1 MKFLMTQG
9 WTAGVGTQLLAAIC
23 GALVLPWPDASLAQ
37 PAFPS
42 KTIRIVSPFPPG
54 GFNDIAARS
63 VALGMQQELGQTV
76 VVENRAGAGSV
87 IGAEVVARSIPDGY
101 TLLMASNPIMAILPH
116 LISNLSFDP
125 VKDLTPVSNVA
136 AAPKLVFVR
145 AGLPVDSVTGL
156 VALAKAQPGKLTF
169 ASAGNGTLGHLS
181 GELFKFKA
189 GVDIT
194 HVPYKGSA
202 PALNDLMGGRVDL
215 HFSDTVSA
223 GGLVKSDR
231 LRLLAV
237 MTTQRLPELPE
248 IPTFIESG
256 LEGFESYLWNGVVT
270 RTGTPLEIV
279 QQLSRAIAASLK
291 RANIAAPMT
300 KLGAQTIG
308 DTPEQFAEMIA
319 NERALWGRVVKATGI
334 KLEP

>member
-1 MKFLMTQG
+1 MKLNR
-9 WTAGVGTQLLAAIC
+9 AACVYASLLPAMC
-23 GALVLPWPDASLAQ
+23 GGLVLLCPAASLAQ

-42 KTIRIVSPFPPG
+42 RTIRIVSPFPPG
-54 GFNDIAARS
+54 GFNDLAARS
-63 VALGMQQELGQTV
+63 VALGLQQEFGQTV
-76 VVENRAGAGSV
+76 VVENRPGAGSV
-87 IGAEVVARSIPDGY
+87 IGAEVVARSPADGY

-116 LISNLSFDP
+116 LNSNMSFDP
-125 VKDLTPVSNVA
+125 VKDLTPISNVA

-145 AGLPVDSVTGL
+145 AGLPVGSVMDL
-156 VALAKAQPGKLTF
+156 LALAKAQPGKLTF

-223 GGLVKSDR
+223 GGLVKSDK

-237 MTTQRLPELPE
+237 MTAQRLPQLPE
-248 IPTFIESG
+248 TPTFTESG

-270 RTGTPLEIV
+270 RGGTPNEIV
-279 QQLSRAIAASLK
+279 HQLSRAIATSLK

-300 KLGAQTIG
+300 ALGALTIG
-308 DTPEQFAEMIA
+308 DTPEHFSEMIA
-319 NERALWGRVVKATGI
+319 DERALWGRVVKATGI
-334 KLEP
+334 KLER